1 MTVSAV
7 CPVCGNPQLQGILD
21 DACTTRLE
29 RDLGDVASIVAD
41 LDIALSKQAR
51 IGNASGPGG
60 LARERSP
67 ISIGA
72 MQAADTL
79 TNVLTTWARDTS
91 AEQWNPNRVLLRV
104 FRNPLAKTTGP
115 LCNWPCGHDSCDA
128 MRQWESYSPPPV
140 AHQAAAYLLSHIP
153 EIRRHPAVD
162 ELADQIHDAIS
173 QARRAVDRPADRI
186 YLGQCLY
193 EEAEVVCLSELYATP
208 GASKVRCKVCGVTH
222 PVSER
227 RAWLL
232 QRASDML
239 FTPAEAAKFIGEVGH
254 IKVTE
259 ARIRGYIHRGSRLHY
274 RAPVEA
280 KRFRLGDLLAVI
292 MDDSERKTA

>member
-1 MTVSAV
+1 MTAT
-7 CPVCGNPQLQGILD
+7 CPSCGCEQGAGLLCASETD
-21 DACTTRLE
+21 KLE
-29 RDLGDVASIVAD
+29 KALGDVASIVAD

-51 IGNASGPGG
+51 IGNASGPSG

-79 TNVLTTWARDTS
+79 ASVLTTWARD
-91 AEQWNPNRVLLRV
+91 V
-104 FRNPLAKTTGP
+104 
-115 LCNWPCGHDSCDA
+115 CGAQVWAPA
-128 MRQWESYSPPPV
+128 MRGNPAAV
-140 AHQAAAYLLSHIP
+140 AARALLTLIP

-186 YLGQCLY
+186 YLGQCYFEEEGVTCY
-193 EEAEVVCLSELYATP
+193 EELYAIA
-208 GASKVRCKVCGVTH
+208 GASSVTCKVCSMTH
-222 PVSER
+222 PVAER

-232 QRASDML
+232 QRAEDML

-259 ARIRGYIHRGSRLHY
+259 ARIRGYLHRGSRLQY

-280 KRFRLGDLLAVI
+280 KRFRLGDLLAVVI
-292 MDDSERKTA
+292 DDSERKTA

>member
-1 MTVSAV
+1 MTAT
-7 CPVCGNPQLQGILD
+7 CPACAAPQ
-21 DACTTRLE
+21 DAGLLCHSCTSLLE

-51 IGNASGPGG
+51 IGNAGGGG

-79 TNVLTTWARDTS
+79 TNVLTTWARDVCGGRR
-91 AEQWNPNRVLLRV
+91 W
-104 FRNPLAKTTGP
+104 LAHANLP
-115 LCNWPCGHDSCDA
+115 A
-128 MRQWESYSPPPV
+128 V
-140 AHQAAAYLLSHIP
+140 AGANYLLAEIP
-153 EIRRHPAVD
+153 AIRRHPAVD

-186 YLGQCLY
+186 YLGQCEFEQDVEGGGTVTCY
-193 EEAEVVCLSELYATP
+193 EELYASP
-208 GASKVRCKVCGVTH
+208 GASEVRCRVCGITH
-222 PVSER
+222 PVHER
-227 RAWLL
+227 RAWLMT
-232 QRASDML
+232 RAEDML
-239 FTPAEAAKFIGEVGH
+239 FTPREASEMLGEIGH
-254 IKVTE
+254 INVSQ
-259 ARIRGYIHRGSRLHY
+259 ASIRGYIHRGKIAF
-274 RAPVEA
+274 RAPIEA